1 METDLQRW
9 TARRKAELILA
20 RINGEPMLADAFREY
35 DIKPS
40 DVEEWTATYLKAGER
55 GLKINADEEQAEHER
70 DRERELKELRANVS
84 ELVLELD
91 ARRNWHPLTDPTRTA
106 S

>member
-1 METDLQRW
+1 M
-9 TARRKAELILA
+9 
-20 RINGEPMLADAFREY
+20 PSREY

-70 DRERELKELRANVS
+70 DREREPGELRANVS
-84 ELVLELD
+84 EARLG
-91 ARRNWHPLTDPTRTA
+91 ARRPKKLAPSDRPDPDGLLTVQSQMREEGHAASITRLCR
-106 S
+106 